1 MPVCGEPID
10 GIQVYYDTPSDYAAK
25 YGWQK
30 AQYRVSTL
38 EGREYY
44 DWQYDTD
51 THNHQDGYAGKL
63 GVAIDKFQL
72 F

>member
-1 MPVCGEPID
+1 MEKTLMEFRFTTICSAE
-10 GIQVYYDTPSDYAAK
+10 YARL
-25 YGWQK
+25 YGYQK
-30 AQYRVSTL
+30 AQYRVSSL

-44 DWQYDTD
+44 DWQYDNE
-51 THNHQDGYAGKL
+51 THSGQDGYAGKL